1 MNSFQ
6 CLSSHSSPDL
16 RLFHAT
22 IFQTHYEYIILLLEW
37 LKLKHGMAASLCFY
51 KVKEGMFK
59 KLLHDPRHSFCNL
72 CHNLLV
78 LDKRQRMTSYFIR
91 PVLRPTFRKE
101 QVSYHAGR
109 GNA

>member
-1 MNSFQ
+1 
-6 CLSSHSSPDL
+6 
-16 RLFHAT
+16 
-22 IFQTHYEYIILLLEW
+22 
-37 LKLKHGMAASLCFY
+37 
-51 KVKEGMFK
+51 MFK

-78 LDKRQRMTSYFIR
+78 LDKRQRKTSYFIR

>member
-1 MNSFQ
+1 MNSFR
-6 CLSSHSSPDL
+6 CVISHSSSDL

-22 IFQTHYEYIILLLEW
+22 IFQTCYEYIILLLEL

-72 CHNLLV
+72 SKGQKAKEDLIFHSSGFA
-78 LDKRQRMTSYFIR
+78 TYF
-91 PVLRPTFRKE
+91 
-101 QVSYHAGR
+101 S
-109 GNA
+109 

>member
-1 MNSFQ
+1 MNSLH
-6 CLSSHSSPDL
+6 CLISDSFSNL
-16 RLFHAT
+16 RLFHAS
-22 IFQTHYEYIILLLEW
+22 IFQTYYEYIMSLLEL
-37 LKLKHGMAASLCFY
+37 LKLKHGMRAFLCFY
-51 KVKEGMFK
+51 KVKKGMFK

-78 LDKRQRMTSYFIR
+78 LDKRQRKTSYFIR

-101 QVSYHAGR
+101 QVSYHGGR